1 MTAASGGQG
10 QVTMTGIGALSVAQG
25 EGTLIAQGLGS
36 CIGIAA
42 YEPLRRIAV
51 LAHVM
56 LPGPAPAGLS
66 PDQRARH
73 APEAVAALV
82 DVVEGRGGARGL
94 LVVKIAGGAQ
104 VIRLAGREDRFQVG
118 RRNVEAVRAA
128 LATHGLRVAAADT
141 GGNAG
146 RTLALAAATGAVTV
160 RPVSGAERAL

>member
-1 MTAASGGQG
+1 
-10 QVTMTGIGALSVAQG
+10 
-25 EGTLIAQGLGS
+25 
-36 CIGIAA
+36 
-42 YEPLRRIAV
+42 
-51 LAHVM
+51 M
-56 LPGPAPAGLS
+56 LPRPW
-66 PDQRARH
+66 
-73 APEAVAALV
+73 
-82 DVVEGRGGARGL
+82 RGGARGL

-146 RTLALAAATGAVTV
+146 RTLALAAATGTVTV